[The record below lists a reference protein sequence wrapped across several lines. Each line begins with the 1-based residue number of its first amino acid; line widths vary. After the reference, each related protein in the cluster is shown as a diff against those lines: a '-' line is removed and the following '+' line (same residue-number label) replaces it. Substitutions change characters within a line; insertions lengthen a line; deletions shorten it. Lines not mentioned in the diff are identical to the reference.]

1 MNRCLYKN
9 NEYKYQKQEIDLNSF
24 VVALFLALFFLAFAV
39 LQFGNSLTVLQAI
52 SFSING
58 IFIYLML
65 FRGLSKFSFSIDLIH
80 SVFCLLFFWIAPIL
94 QVSSGFNA
102 WGLSVKENDIIRANI
117 FILLWLMFYN
127 IGALC
132 CNGSS
137 WKAKQCSYSVVS
149 KKLIYVILFAMVII
163 TLNYIRKNGLDFG
176 KNSFVETETQSIG
189 LLLNHCITAFVTF
202 GTIIIINWARQ
213 TKQNKIFIIVSIVC
227 LLLSCFPTAMSRYA
241 AGSIYCCL
249 LLTLIPWFRE
259 KHRMVM
265 ILLIGMA
272 VLFPIMDL
280 YRYKSFSEVTLSDI
294 QNQFAN
300 LSEYF
305 SSGNYDAYQ
314 MIIAATRSV
323 EKVGHTYGN
332 QLLGTLFFFFPRKFW
347 SNKPVSTGTY
357 IANTLGWDF
366 GNISSPLLAEA
377 YVDFGV
383 LGIVFFAIFCG
394 YMINKIDNTYWNGEK
409 SKLSFINLIYFYIV
423 PYFLFVCRGSLMSTW
438 AYLFANIF
446 VLFVLEKTVD
456 KFEEKQR
463 N

>member
-1 MNRCLYKN
+1 
-9 NEYKYQKQEIDLNSF
+9 
-24 VVALFLALFFLAFAV
+24 
-39 LQFGNSLTVLQAI
+39 
-52 SFSING
+52 
-58 IFIYLML
+58 
-65 FRGLSKFSFSIDLIH
+65 
-80 SVFCLLFFWIAPIL
+80 
-94 QVSSGFNA
+94 
-102 WGLSVKENDIIRANI
+102 
-117 FILLWLMFYN
+117 
-127 IGALC
+127 
-132 CNGSS
+132 
-137 WKAKQCSYSVVS
+137 
-149 KKLIYVILFAMVII
+149 
-163 TLNYIRKNGLDFG
+163 
-176 KNSFVETETQSIG
+176 
-189 LLLNHCITAFVTF
+189 
-202 GTIIIINWARQ
+202 
-213 TKQNKIFIIVSIVC
+213 
-227 LLLSCFPTAMSRYA
+227 
-241 AGSIYCCL
+241 
-249 LLTLIPWFRE
+249 
-259 KHRMVM
+259 M
-265 ILLIGMA
+265 ILLIGMV

-280 YRYKSFSEVTLSDI
+280 YRNKSFSEVTLSDI
-294 QNQFAN
+294 QNQFVN

-323 EKVGHTYGN
+323 EKVGYTYGN

-394 YMINKIDNTYWNGEK
+394 YVINKTDNTYWNGEK

-456 KFEEKQR
+456 KFEEKT
-463 N
+463 